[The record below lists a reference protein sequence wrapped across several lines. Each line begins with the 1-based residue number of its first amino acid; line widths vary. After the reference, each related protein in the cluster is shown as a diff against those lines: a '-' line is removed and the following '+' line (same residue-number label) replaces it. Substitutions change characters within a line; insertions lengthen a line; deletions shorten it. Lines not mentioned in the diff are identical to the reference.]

1 MKHSSIISSAR
12 RQGFTL
18 IELLVVIAI
27 IGVLAGL
34 IFPAATAVQKNAE
47 KTAATST
54 CYNVKNAITTYYTE
68 YRKFP
73 VESSTE
79 ETDELRTDLDLM
91 DALLASDSS
100 KEKGGLNP
108 RGISFYTDKAAKSTG
123 DSEYPYRKGIKVES
137 DGSGELYDPYG
148 AYYYVRLDLDSN
160 GRVEKPTW
168 DVLTESE
175 VLPESVIV
183 WSGGKDRDEETAKDN
198 IKTW

>member
-1 MKHSSIISSAR
+1 MKHSSTISSSR
-12 RQGFTL
+12 RRAFTL

-47 KTAATST
+47 KTAATNT
-54 CYNVKNAITTYYTE
+54 CYNLKNAISTYYTE

-73 VESSTE
+73 VESGVE
-79 ETDELRTDLDLM
+79 ETEELRTDIDLM
-91 DALLASDSS
+91 SALMASDES

-108 RGISFYTDKAAKSTG
+108 RGISFYTDKAAKATG
-123 DSEYPYRKGIKVES
+123 DSEYPWRKGIRMDS

-148 AYYYVRLDLDSN
+148 DFYYVRLDLDSN
-160 GRVEKPTW
+160 NRVEKPSW
-168 DVLTESE
+168 DSSE
-175 VLPESVIV
+175 GDLIPESIIV
-183 WSGGKDRDEETAKDN
+183 WSGGKDRDQENPKDN